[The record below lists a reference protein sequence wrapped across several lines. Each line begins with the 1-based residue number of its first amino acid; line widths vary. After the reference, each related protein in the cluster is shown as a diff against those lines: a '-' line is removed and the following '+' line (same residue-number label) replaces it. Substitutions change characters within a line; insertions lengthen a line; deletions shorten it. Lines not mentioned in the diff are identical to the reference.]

1 MLEATTYL
9 QRYMGSSDLSTICTY
24 VLGLNIHWKKFRCKI
39 VNFFIRKFSVYEN
52 FTTKKANYDDLV
64 PRPHP
69 LLRTK
74 SGDPSQIY
82 WANYW
87 NVARTN

>member
-1 MLEATTYL
+1 VLEATTYI
-9 QRYMGSSDLSTICTY
+9 QRYMGSSDLSSICTY
-24 VLGLNIHWKKFRCKI
+24 VFILNIHR
-39 VNFFIRKFSVYEN
+39 NS
-52 FTTKKANYDDLV
+52 FTTKKANYDNLV

-74 SGDPSQIY
+74 SGDPSQIS

-87 NVARTN
+87 NVVRTN